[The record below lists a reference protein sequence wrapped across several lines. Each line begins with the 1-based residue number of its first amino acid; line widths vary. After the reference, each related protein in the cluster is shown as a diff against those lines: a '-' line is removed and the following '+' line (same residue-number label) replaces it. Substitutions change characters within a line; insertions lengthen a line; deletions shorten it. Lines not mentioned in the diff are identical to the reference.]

1 MKSTYPLLG
10 CLALLAASPTWSAT
24 VVQVAERATL
34 QEPFGTGFDAK
45 GNLWIVELS
54 GGRLFQVNAAGTA
67 THMAGSPEAG
77 YAGDNGP
84 GLQAK
89 FNGPHNLAVKPNG
102 NVLIADTW
110 NGVIRE
116 FDVRSRTIRTVP
128 GWSAP
133 EGKARSHGPYCIT
146 LAPGGKVLHIAN
158 LNQVFALDLASNR
171 SQAVAGNGKK
181 GIPADGSVAT
191 QAPLVDPRAV
201 AADRHGNVYI
211 LERGGNALRV
221 VDSQGLIR
229 TVVNRSGKKGNSG
242 DGGPG
247 LDATMNGP
255 KHLCIDRDDSVII
268 ADAENNL
275 VRRYRPSTGTIE
287 AVAGTGRKAADGL
300 GGEPLACSLARPH
313 GVTVHPVTGELY
325 ITDSYNDR
333 IVRIVP
339 GK

>member
-1 MKSTYPLLG
+1 MKSRYFWLT
-10 CLALLAASPTWSAT
+10 CLALLTASSTWSAT
-24 VVQVAERATL
+24 IIRVAENAVL
-34 QEPFGTGFDAK
+34 KEPFGTGFDAK

-54 GGRLFQVNAAGTA
+54 GGRLFKVDPAGTA
-67 THMAGSPEAG
+67 THMAGLPSPG
-77 YAGDNGP
+77 YLGDNGP
-84 GLQAK
+84 GLQAQ

-102 NVLIADTW
+102 NILIADTW

-116 FDVRSRTIRTVP
+116 FDVRSKEIRTVP
-128 GWSAP
+128 GWQAP
-133 EGKARSHGPYCIT
+133 AGKARSLGPYCIT
-146 LAPGGKVLHIAN
+146 LAPGGKILHIAN
-158 LNQVFALDLASNR
+158 LSQVFALDLGSSR
-171 SQAVAGNGKK
+171 SRVVAGNGKK
-181 GIPADGSVAT
+181 GIPADGAVAN

-201 AADRHGNVYI
+201 AADRHGNLYI

-221 VDSQGLIR
+221 VDSSGRIT
-229 TVVNRSGKKGNSG
+229 TVVNRSGKKGSTG
-242 DGGPG
+242 DDGPAI
-247 LDATMNGP
+247 DATLNGP

-275 VRRYRPSTGTIE
+275 VRRYVPATGKME

-300 GGEPLACSLARPH
+300 GGAPLACSLARPH

-333 IVRIVP
+333 IVKVVP